1 MSSRFRSLLLVM
13 GFVSLTLAVGFL
25 FEAGWAKTLWPW
37 PASRLSCIFLSSI
50 LAAVGAPVLWIAYAR
65 EPRAIEAGAI
75 DLAVMYAGMCASA
88 FVFYAES
95 DRIAVLAFALV
106 TAAFSVAS
114 HATFAWSRKFTLRDT
129 RPMPLPVR
137 VSFGL
142 FAVVLAGAAT
152 ALILQAPHIF
162 PWPLPKE
169 ASVLYGWIFAG
180 AAVYFAHGVL
190 RPSWANA
197 CGQLVGFL
205 IYDLILIGP
214 FAAHFATVLPDHRP
228 SLIVYTCVLVYSGA
242 LAAYYLFVDRAT
254 RLWGGRSDRAPIA
267 SAPVEGGT

>member
-1 MSSRFRSLLLVM
+1 MSPRFRSLLFAM
-13 GFVSLTLAVGFL
+13 GFVSLALAAGFL
-25 FEAGWAKTLWPW
+25 FEASWAKALWPW

-50 LAAVGAPVLWIAYAR
+50 LAAVGAPVLWIAHVR
-65 EPRAIEAGAI
+65 ETRAMEAGAI

-88 FVFYAES
+88 FVFYVES
-95 DRIAVLAFALV
+95 NRLAVLAFALV
-106 TAAFSVAS
+106 TAAFSIAS
-114 HATFAWSRKFTLRDT
+114 HATFVWSRKFPLHDT
-129 RPMPLPVR
+129 RPLPVPVR

-142 FAVVLAGAAT
+142 FAVVLVSAAT

-169 ASVLYGWIFAG
+169 ASVMYGWIFAG
-180 AAVYFAHGVL
+180 AAVYFSHGVL

-214 FAAHFATVLPDHRP
+214 FTAHFATVLPEHRP
-228 SLIVYTCVLVYSGA
+228 SLIIYTCVLVFSGA
-242 LAAYYLFVDRAT
+242 LATYYLFIHPAT
-254 RLWGGRSDRAPIA
+254 RLWGRT
-267 SAPVEGGT
+267 SA